1 MIPKIIHYCWY
12 GGAPHNEMVKKCI
25 ASWKRVLPDYEIIC
39 WDESNTPFKQIPI
52 LKVMYKRKKWAF
64 IADYMRFYSLYFK
77 GGIYLDTDIE
87 MIKPFGDMM
96 KLSSFTGFQTA
107 FGQSRHPIN
116 TAVLGGIPKHSF
128 FKDCLEMT
136 ERKQRLNFHQMG
148 SPTIASPYLIDRGV
162 SEHKTQEV
170 GGVTVFTKDYFYPYY
185 HRIEEFSEDCI
196 TENTVCIHW
205 WADSWSEKNR
215 TLSYK
220 LNSAISKL
228 KRVPLMSYDWFIF
241 LFFHSRFYNCMKTE
255 YLHENQSKN

>member
-1 MIPKIIHYCWY
+1 
-12 GGAPHNEMVKKCI
+12 
-25 ASWKRVLPDYEIIC
+25 
-39 WDESNTPFKQIPI
+39 
-52 LKVMYKRKKWAF
+52 
-64 IADYMRFYSLYFK
+64 
-77 GGIYLDTDIE
+77 
-87 MIKPFGDMM
+87 
-96 KLSSFTGFQTA
+96 
-107 FGQSRHPIN
+107 
-116 TAVLGGIPKHSF
+116 
-128 FKDCLEMT
+128 
-136 ERKQRLNFHQMG
+136 MG

-170 GGVTVFTKDYFYPYY
+170 CGVTVFTKDYFYPYY